1 MYLAIHHDQPIGYT
15 RGNSEFTAYMLRVVL
30 AHLSL
35 KKKKKKR
42 AKRNYK
48 ERNVWFYVENKE
60 AIN

>member
-1 MYLAIHHDQPIGYT
+1 MAIHHDQPIGYT

-35 KKKKKKR
+35 KKKKEQKGITE
-42 AKRNYK
+42 NK